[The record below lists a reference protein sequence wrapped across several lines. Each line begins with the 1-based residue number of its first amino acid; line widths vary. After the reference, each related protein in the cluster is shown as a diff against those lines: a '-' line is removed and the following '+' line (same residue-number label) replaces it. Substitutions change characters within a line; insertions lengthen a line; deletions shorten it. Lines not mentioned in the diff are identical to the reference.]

1 MSAYKTIRRVSVA
14 CLSVLGLAGAQ
25 LVGGAGSAAA
35 FEGYGLPVYF
45 GTAGSG
51 NGQFNEPA
59 GVAVNDTT
67 KEVYVYDSGNLRVE
81 RFDAT
86 GSKFE
91 GQFNGSGLLAG
102 EGSAP
107 PTGQFA
113 PPAKVS
119 ADAAHGTLFN
129 LAVDNAAASPSKGD
143 VYVVD
148 PGHNVI
154 DKFTATGTYLS
165 QLTGFTLPVFGVAV
179 DTAGNVWA
187 AEEGREGGEFGEGP
201 VQEFDS
207 AAANKHVSELTPIG
221 LRSPGIALDSEGNLY
236 LAQDGQNV
244 AKFNKA
250 GEFEESAT
258 EGGRR
263 GTALAIDTSS
273 NNLFFDQ
280 GESISRYL
288 HNEEKSPSET
298 FTGVSGSD
306 GIAVSTTTHVI
317 YASQLEA
324 DSIAVFTFGEF
335 PDAITG
341 SASEVTRTT
350 AKLEGEVNPDGQT
363 VTSCEFEYGLTEAY
377 GNTVACSSAPG
388 SGTSNVAVSAEVTG
402 LTAGS
407 TYHYRL
413 LAGNSNGKHPG
424 SDTQFTTLP
433 AVENVITEG
442 VTAITAHT
450 ATVEGSFEPNGYD
463 THYRFEYFNLRS
475 FELREIERLQ
485 AFFNG
490 APGSRT
496 MLQDAGSASEDK
508 HVTQELTGLPP
519 NALLIAYRIVA
530 ENQFGQTIGS
540 PKFFKTPITAP
551 VILGVPSAPFIT
563 AQSAVL
569 NAKLNPEHTTTHY
582 HFEYGACPTLAGC
595 AAVQSTPDETSAAYG
610 EVSSSSEIV
619 GLSSDTTYA
628 YRLVATN
635 EYEEAGETKHETT
648 IGAEATFTTGS
659 PPLPSAQTGGDGQL
673 APTSALISGVV
684 NPNGVPTSYSFEIG
698 VYEGTNTQ
706 FGVVFSGSP
715 GTGSVPVEVTY
726 PLAGLQPGT
735 TYAYRIAISSGYIDN
750 PSHTLQGATGTF
762 TTPGLPVVIVPPQP
776 LAQLPVPAV
785 AFPAGET
792 PKTTPKLTRAQKLA
806 RALKACAKKPKSKRA
821 GCRRAARKKYG
832 PVKAKKK

>member
-25 LVGGAGSAAA
+25 LGAGAGSAAA
-35 FEGYGLPVYF
+35 FEGYGLPAYF

-51 NGQFNEPA
+51 SGQFNEPA

-102 EGSAP
+102 EGSAA

-113 PPAKVS
+113 PPASVS
-119 ADAAHGTLFN
+119 VDAAHGTLFN

-154 DKFTATGTYLS
+154 DKFTATGAYLA
-165 QLTGFTLPVFGVAV
+165 QLKGFKLPVFGVAV
-179 DTAGNVWA
+179 DTAGNVWV

-236 LAQDGQNV
+236 LAQGGQNV

-258 EGGRR
+258 ESGRR
-263 GTALAIDTSS
+263 GTALAIDASSNNLFS

-288 HNEEKSPSET
+288 HNEEKSPAET

-306 GIAVSTTTHVI
+306 GIAVNTTTHVI

-350 AKLEGEVNPDGQT
+350 TKLEGEVNPDGQA

-377 GNTVACSSAPG
+377 GKTVACSSAPG

-407 TYHYRL
+407 VYHFRL
-413 LAGNSNGKHPG
+413 AAGNANGRHPG
-424 SDTQFTTLP
+424 SDAQLTTLP
-433 AVENVITEG
+433 AVENVQTEASTG
-442 VTAITAHT
+442 VTAHT
-450 ATVEGSFEPNGYD
+450 VTLEGSFEPNGFD
-463 THYRFEYFNLRS
+463 THYTFEYIRFKSSS
-475 FELREIERLQ
+475 FF
-485 AFFNG
+485 AFIMG
-490 APGSRT
+490 APGSAT
-496 MLQDAGSASEDK
+496 APQDAGEATEDK
-508 HVTQELTGLPP
+508 HVSAEVTNLPP
-519 NALLIAYRIVA
+519 NELFLYRIVA
-530 ENQFGQTIGS
+530 ENAFGRTVGG
-540 PKFFKTPITAP
+540 FGNFRTPVTAP
-551 VILGVPSAPFIT
+551 VILGVPSASSVT
-563 AQSAVL
+563 SQSAIL
-569 NAKLNPEHTTTHY
+569 DAKLNPEHTTTRY

-595 AAVQSTPDETSAAYG
+595 ATVQSTLDETSTAYG
-610 EVSSSSEIV
+610 EVGSSPEIV
-619 GLSSDTTYA
+619 GLSSNTTYA

-635 EYEEAGETKHETT
+635 EYEEAGEIKHDTVT
-648 IGAEATFTTGS
+648 GPEATFTTGS
-659 PPLPSAQTGGDGQL
+659 PPVPSAQTGGYSQL
-673 APTSALISGVV
+673 APTSALISGSV
-684 NPNGVPTSYSFEIG
+684 NPNGVPTTYSFEIG
-698 VYEGTNTQ
+698 VYEGASTQ

-715 GTGSVPVEVTY
+715 GAGSTPIEVTY

-762 TTPGLPVVIVPPQP
+762 TTPGLPVVIPQP
-776 LAQLPVPAV
+776 QSLAQLPIPAV

-792 PKTTPKLTRAQKLA
+792 PKTPKLTRAQKLA

-821 GCRRAARKKYG
+821 RCRRAARKRYG
-832 PVKAKKK
+832 PVKAKRK

>member
-1 MSAYKTIRRVSVA
+1 MSAYKVIRRIAVVG
-14 CLSVLGLAGAQ
+14 LSALGLGCVQLTLATVPAGA
-25 LVGGAGSAAA
+25 
-35 FEGYGLPVYF
+35 FTGYGLPVYF
-45 GTAGSG
+45 GSEGSG
-51 NGQFNEPA
+51 DGQFNNPA
-59 GVAVNDTT
+59 GVAIDESS

-102 EGSAP
+102 EGSAA

-113 PPAKVS
+113 PPASVS
-119 ADAAHGTLFN
+119 VDAAHGTLFN

-154 DKFTATGTYLS
+154 DKFSATGAYLS
-165 QLTGFTLPVFGVAV
+165 QLTGFKLPVFGVAV
-179 DTAGNVWA
+179 DLAGNVWV

-236 LAQDGQNV
+236 LAQGGQNV

-258 EGGRR
+258 EGGRQ
-263 GTALAIDTSS
+263 GTASAIDASS
-273 NNLFFDQ
+273 NDLFFDE
-280 GESISRYL
+280 GKSISRYL
-288 HNEEKSPSET
+288 HNEEKKPAET
-298 FTGVSGSD
+298 VTGVSGSD
-306 GIAVSTTTHVI
+306 GIAVSATTHVI

-350 AKLEGEVNPDGQT
+350 AKLEGEVNPDGQA

-377 GNTVACSSAPG
+377 GKTVACSSTPG
-388 SGTSNVAVSAEVTG
+388 SGTSNVAVSAEATG
-402 LTAGS
+402 LSAGS
-407 TYHYRL
+407 VYHFRL
-413 LAGNSNGKHPG
+413 VAGNAKGRHPG
-424 SDTQFTTLP
+424 SDAQLTTLP
-433 AVENVITEG
+433 AVENVQTEGSTG
-442 VTAITAHT
+442 VTAHT
-450 ATVEGSFEPNGYD
+450 VTLEGSFEPNGFD
-463 THYRFEYFNLRS
+463 THYTFEYIRFKSPS
-475 FELREIERLQ
+475 FF
-485 AFFNG
+485 AFIMG
-490 APGSRT
+490 GPGSAT
-496 MLQDAGSASEDK
+496 ALQDAGEAIEDK
-508 HVTQELTGLPP
+508 HVSTEVTNLPP
-519 NALLIAYRIVA
+519 NELFLYRIVA
-530 ENQFGQTIGS
+530 ENAFGRTVGG
-540 PKFFKTPITAP
+540 FGNFRTPVAAP
-551 VILGVPSAPFIT
+551 VILGVPSASSVT
-563 AQSAVL
+563 AQSAIL
-569 NAKLNPEHTTTHY
+569 DAKLNPEHTTTRY

-595 AAVQSTPDETSAAYG
+595 ATVQSTPDETSAAYG
-610 EVSSSSEIV
+610 EVGSSPEIV
-619 GLSSDTTYA
+619 GLSSNTTYA

-635 EYEEAGETKHETT
+635 EYEEAGEIKHDTET
-648 IGAEATFTTGS
+648 GAEAVFTTGS
-659 PPLPSAQTGGDGQL
+659 PPLPSAQTGGYSQL
-673 APTSALISGVV
+673 APTSALISGAV
-684 NPNGVPTSYSFEIG
+684 NPNGVPTTYSFEIG
-698 VYEGTNTQ
+698 VYEGAGTQ

-715 GTGSVPVEVTY
+715 GNGNVPVEVTY

-750 PSHTLQGATGTF
+750 PSHTLPGATGTF
-762 TTPGLPVVIVPPQP
+762 TTPGLPVVIPQPQP
-776 LAQLPVPAV
+776 LAQLPIPAV

-792 PKTTPKLTRAQKLA
+792 PKTPKKLTRAQKLA

-821 GCRRAARKKYG
+821 GCRRAARKRYG
-832 PVKAKKK
+832 TVKARRK